1 MEREY
6 TKWGKEATAKV
17 LMYLENDW
25 IDEKRMDSPSYMD
38 ELQRLEGVWKSCKQK
53 IFREHMREL
62 VEAHK
67 SKKNK
72 QGELPVAVPHSPAR
86 VPRPSTPFGSP
97 SLLPFGSPAAG
108 AVLDM
113 LTRQA
118 SDRTLNVTLVAGNME
133 LDNSQNK
140 TVNQGDNKEVLAEV
154 KAQHKATRDLV
165 SKEANTTRTTVEA
178 LETFLQKTKAPIAT
192 NDLLSLFTDLG
203 ESEQR
208 KLLSKLVR
216 HVLASTRAG
225 ASVLVEGIQENLE
238 NALDTLRALWKGE
251 LVLPDYVALDLE
263 ALTEGGDVFDI
274 LAGNVVHYQGC
285 AVNLSDCD
293 LVPGYSRSDE
303 VPRWVFTSQ
312 GMPKNFMHVL
322 ELTYKGQDDGAGDD
336 DAVVEFH
343 TVEPQYA
350 LPALTIVLVAAIK
363 YPKAALRKATVNS
376 WTSTGAVKVPLD
388 LHGLLGMAKGPAV
401 TLEFV
406 KAEMTKD
413 QLGTLGRLGA
423 QWTVVFDRCQFSDHD
438 EALFGPTAI
447 PKSLAFVDSEVNYDI
462 LAKAVR
468 SFRVGS
474 LMIKDPAFTPT
485 LVEDLQGLIAAA
497 AVSGTPVLIACR
509 NETLRTRV
517 GSPGHFV
524 DDQTSV
530 ETVCTLRRPLFGVL
544 DDSEATT
551 VYEHEDGSLV
561 YVSKHLFGHVFKAKV
576 AGTATGLCKNCLK
589 NCGEGKPQ
597 RCHHFA

>member
-192 NDLLSLFTDLG
+192 NDLLSLFADLG
-203 ESEQR
+203 ESE
-208 KLLSKLVR
+208 
-216 HVLASTRAG
+216 
-225 ASVLVEGIQENLE
+225 
-238 NALDTLRALWKGE
+238 
-251 LVLPDYVALDLE
+251 
-263 ALTEGGDVFDI
+263 
-274 LAGNVVHYQGC
+274 
-285 AVNLSDCD
+285 
-293 LVPGYSRSDE
+293 
-303 VPRWVFTSQ
+303 
-312 GMPKNFMHVL
+312 
-322 ELTYKGQDDGAGDD
+322 
-336 DAVVEFH
+336 
-343 TVEPQYA
+343 
-350 LPALTIVLVAAIK
+350 
-363 YPKAALRKATVNS
+363 
-376 WTSTGAVKVPLD
+376 
-388 LHGLLGMAKGPAV
+388 
-401 TLEFV
+401 
-406 KAEMTKD
+406 
-413 QLGTLGRLGA
+413 
-423 QWTVVFDRCQFSDHD
+423 
-438 EALFGPTAI
+438 
-447 PKSLAFVDSEVNYDI
+447 
-462 LAKAVR
+462 
-468 SFRVGS
+468 
-474 LMIKDPAFTPT
+474 
-485 LVEDLQGLIAAA
+485 
-497 AVSGTPVLIACR
+497 
-509 NETLRTRV
+509 
-517 GSPGHFV
+517 
-524 DDQTSV
+524 
-530 ETVCTLRRPLFGVL
+530 
-544 DDSEATT
+544 
-551 VYEHEDGSLV
+551 
-561 YVSKHLFGHVFKAKV
+561 
-576 AGTATGLCKNCLK
+576 
-589 NCGEGKPQ
+589 
-597 RCHHFA
+597 